1 MKINLG
7 TFRLTGVLRPGAVAL
22 AFWLTACGG
31 GGGGAST
38 APVTPALTG
47 NTAIHAA
54 VVSGYQVFQGGLS
67 YPLLQVQATLPPGNA
82 LKPALAAVLQ
92 KRLGASALA
101 LVPALPLQLDTVL
114 SLYSA
119 GFTISGNSIQD
130 QFFSDSAGTQSAG
143 NLVVSYPAGTTI
155 SSLGVTS
162 ATLPVTMSISAN
174 ITGGTLPM
182 SGSGTIRLN
191 DASGAGEI
199 KGTLNLTATSVQ
211 ASADL
216 NLDAAGN
223 ITGSATIT
231 QNGQTIT
238 VTGLSGPFTGTI
250 TGNVAVAP
258 QGYTGTV
265 SLSLAGSFSITL
277 ATPSGTATGS
287 FGTGGLTIAYP
298 DGSQEAIVTPLTT
311 QPATPPATAT
321 ISGTLYTDTNKN
333 GVLDNTETGIPSLT
347 VTLTGPSGST
357 TTTTASTGA
366 YAFSNLAAG
375 SYTVSSPATSGTA
388 ALETQSPI
396 SVTLASGQNAAA
408 VNFGYLPPPA
418 GTVTFG
424 VPVTLGLGTAGVAP
438 DLPLGINN
446 LGQIIGQSPNSS
458 SGVFWSGP
466 AATAQPLP
474 QLAGGTVTL
483 PSVINN
489 SGEIIGEAFNVLSG
503 SPVWATPTS
512 APTLVAAGNFQSLND
527 NGQIVGFNSFWA
539 SASSQAATLGPLP
552 GFAAVQAMAIN
563 ASGLIVGMS
572 INSGLPFQPTFWS
585 SPTSGPA
592 ALPGLPETFNAFY
605 VNSAG
610 QIIGAFNNTIVNT
623 NGGVWFWSS
632 VAAQPVLLP
641 ALAGGGVLVNGNG
654 FAPEFALNAAGT
666 VVGTSS
672 DSLANPRAVI
682 WTNGLVQ
689 DLNTL
694 IPPGSGWVLQ
704 RATGINDTGGI
715 IGTGTLNGTQASFYI
730 APL

>member
-7 TFRLTGVLRPGAVAL
+7 TFRPSGVLRPGAVAL
-22 AFWLTACGG
+22 AFLLTACG

-38 APVTPALTG
+38 APVNPPLTG
-47 NTAIHAA
+47 NTAVHAA

-92 KRLGASALA
+92 KRLGSSALA
-101 LVPALPLQLDTVL
+101 VVPALPLQLDSVL

-119 GFTISGNSIQD
+119 GFTISGSSIQD
-130 QFFSDSAGTQSAG
+130 QFFSDSAGTQPAG
-143 NLVVSYPAGTTI
+143 NLIVSYPAGTTI
-155 SSLGVTS
+155 TSLGVTS
-162 ATLPVTMSISAN
+162 ATLPVTMGISAN

-199 KGTLNLTATSVQ
+199 KGTLTLTATSVQ

-216 NLDAAGN
+216 NLDAAGT

-265 SLSLAGSFSITL
+265 SLSLAGAFSITL
-277 ATPSGTATGS
+277 TTPSGTATGS

-321 ISGTLYTDTNKN
+321 ISGTLYTDANKN
-333 GVLDNTETGIPSLT
+333 GVLDNAETGIPNLT
-347 VTLTGPSGST
+347 VTLTGPSGSST
-357 TTTTASTGA
+357 ATTASTGA
-366 YAFSNLAAG
+366 YSFTNLAAG
-375 SYTVSSPATSGTA
+375 SYSVSSPATSGTTA
-388 ALETQSPI
+388 RETQSPI
-396 SVTLASGQNAAA
+396 SVTLASGQNAAGN
-408 VNFGYLPPPA
+408 NFGYLPPPA
-418 GTVTFG
+418 PAPVTFG
-424 VPVTLGLGTAGVAP
+424 APVTLGLGTAGVAP
-438 DLPLGINN
+438 DVPLGINN

-474 QLAGGTVTL
+474 QLAGTVTL

-489 SGEIIGEAFNVLSG
+489 TGEIIGEAFNVLSG

-512 APTLVAAGNFQSLND
+512 VPTLVTSGNFQSLND
-527 NGQIVGFNSFWA
+527 LGEIVGANSFWA
-539 SASSQAATLGPLP
+539 SASSQAATLSPLA

-563 ASGLIVGMS
+563 AGGLIVGRS
-572 INSGLPFQPTFWS
+572 INSGQPLQPTFWS

-592 ALPGLPETFNAFY
+592 ALPGVPETFVAFY

-610 QIIGAFNNTIVNT
+610 QIIGAFNNTIINT
-623 NGGVWFWSS
+623 AGGVWFWSS
-632 VAAQPVLLP
+632 VTAQPVLLP

-672 DSLANPRAVI
+672 DSLANPKAVI
-682 WTNGLVQ
+682 WTNGQVQ

-694 IPPGSGWVLQ
+694 IPSGSGWVLQ
-704 RATGINDTGGI
+704 RATGINDTGAI
-715 IGTGTLNGTQASFYI
+715 IGTGTLNGTPASFYI